1 MFFNKSQNLFNI
13 KSFIPQDSSNTL
25 REISTY
31 NNGATK
37 ILKWNSLNVITVDL
51 ADEYTNNAI
60 VRAVIDRFSTAVC
73 SLEPMIVNTEEHKR
87 DLEHPLN
94 ILLRRPNREQVWK
107 ELIRDLVNDMFIHDT
122 YYLYAVMN
130 KNNILSL
137 RRILPANV
145 SATSEDTQGNT
156 MTYNVTIGQETISV
170 NNLPYD
176 DKKAVLFKQTFYNPN
191 SDNFKDI
198 GSSPLKAA
206 SDAIRHINT
215 ANKFNLSFLQNGAR
229 PSIAFIV
236 EPKDGYDGMLTDEQ
250 REILQEALNS
260 KYSGSEN
267 AGRPLLL
274 EGGIKVQNLSTN
286 MKDMDFSN
294 LIELSIQMICIAM
307 GVPTEECG
315 LTNAKTY
322 NSADESRKAFIL
334 NTIIPFT
341 DLLYEKL
348 NSFLMPKYDDT
359 GKFKLTYNKSNINLL
374 MKDILDIMVKAKNT
388 EAYTT
393 NEVRDINDMDSVKNG
408 DQVRVGM
415 TTAPLGEA
423 ISKNFETT
431 NKSKNSGKK
440 DETENN

>member
-1 MFFNKSQNLFNI
+1 MFFSKSQNIFST
-13 KSFIPQDSSNTL
+13 KSFIPQSSSTSL
-25 REISTY
+25 QEIASY
-31 NNGATK
+31 NKGA
-37 ILKWNSLNVITVDL
+37 LKVLNWNSLNVVTVDL
-51 ADEYTNNAI
+51 ADQYINNAI
-60 VRAVIDRFSTAVC
+60 VRAVVDRVSTAVC
-73 SLEPMIVNTEEHKR
+73 SLDPMIVDTKEHKR
-87 DLEHPLN
+87 DLDHPLN
-94 ILLRRPNREQVWK
+94 YLLRRPNREQIWK
-107 ELIRDLVNDMFIHDT
+107 ELIRDLVNDMFIHDV
-122 YYLYAVMN
+122 YYLYAIM
-130 KNNILSL
+130 KGTDILSL
-137 RRILPANV
+137 RRILPTNV
-145 SATSEDTQGNT
+145 TNSAEDTQGN
-156 MTYNVTIGQETISV
+156 VISYEIKLGNESLTV
-170 NNLPYD
+170 RNLPYD
-176 DKKAVLFKQTFYNPN
+176 DKRASIFKQTFYNPD
-191 SDNFKDI
+191 SDQFKEL

-206 SDAIRHINT
+206 SDSIRHINT

-250 REILQEALNS
+250 REILQQALND

-294 LIELSIQMICIAM
+294 LIELSIQMICIVM

-322 NSADESRKAFIL
+322 NSADEARKAFVL

-359 GKFKLTYNKSNINLL
+359 GRYKLTYNKSNINLL
-374 MKDILDIMVKAKNT
+374 QKDILDIMVKAKNT

-393 NEVRDINDMDSVKNG
+393 NEVRDINDLDAVEGG
-408 DQVRVGM
+408 DVVRVGM
-415 TTAPLGEA
+415 TTAPLGSV
-423 ISKNFETT
+423 SKNFET
-431 NKSKNSGKK
+431 
-440 DETENN
+440 NNQ